1 MNYYRGWLLG
11 LELEKL
17 NAFHVTFR
25 ALVVLIVGFLIARL
39 SRRLVQKDSIFDFLL
54 KIIVGSMLAEG
65 IVGSAPFLPTIGGAF
80 LISIINLGFNVLMF
94 KFPRLESI
102 IKGKTVILIDNGTIL
117 EKNVKSYFV
126 TNHELLKA
134 VHSAGISDVD
144 EVRKAYLD
152 NTGEINIIKK

>member
-1 MNYYRGWLLG
+1 M
-11 LELEKL
+11 
-17 NAFHVTFR
+17 V
-25 ALVVLIVGFLIARL
+25 
-39 SRRLVQKDSIFDFLL
+39 
-54 KIIVGSMLAEG
+54 
-65 IVGSAPFLPTIGGAF
+65 
-80 LISIINLGFNVLMF
+80 NLGFNVLMF

-117 EKNVKSYFV
+117 EKNVKNYFV

-134 VHSAGISDVD
+134 IHSAGISDVD